1 MRKNAIGVLGA
12 SLVLGLAL
20 TGTAV
25 ADVGTDA
32 SSGASATSA
41 KLGAVS
47 GRFYVD
53 GVRIR
58 NAPSLDAGV
67 NGLGY
72 IGHKVTVYCF
82 TKGPLETVWWRIT
95 DITTGVPGYIE
106 QSYGGPNSPLNER
119 C

>member
-20 TGTAV
+20 TGTAS
-25 ADVGTDA
+25 AEVGSDA
-32 SSGASATSA
+32 SSGAPAVSA
-41 KLGAVS
+41 KLNAVS

-53 GVRIR
+53 GVRIH
-58 NAPSLDAGV
+58 NKPDLDANV

-82 TKGPLETVWWRIT
+82 ARGPLETVWWRIT
-95 DITTGVPGYIE
+95 DTTTGVPGYIE
-106 QSYGGPNSPLNER
+106 QSYGGPNSPVTQR